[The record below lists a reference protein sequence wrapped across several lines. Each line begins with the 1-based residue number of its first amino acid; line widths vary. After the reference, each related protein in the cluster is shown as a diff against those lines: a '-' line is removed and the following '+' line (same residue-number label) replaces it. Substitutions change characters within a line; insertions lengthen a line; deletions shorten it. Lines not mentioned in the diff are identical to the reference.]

1 MILSVQNI
9 CKTYLD
15 YESNFKRFASWF
27 SKNKKNKEEKN
38 VKTVLKDV
46 SFDVGAGEVV
56 GLIGQ
61 NGAGKSTL
69 LKIISRTLKPS
80 SGRVTSG
87 AKISSILELGMG
99 FHGDLTGRQNAYQSC
114 SLMGYSKEQIDEIIT
129 YIEDFA
135 EIGEYFDYPVRIYS
149 SGMQMRLAFSVVTA
163 NRPDIL
169 IIDEALSVGDV
180 YFQHKSFDK
189 IKEFKSLGTTL
200 IIVSHDSGAIKSI
213 CDRVILLEKGQI
225 LKDGEPEAVLDYYNA
240 LISKKQD
247 VQISQITLQNGKIAT
262 ISGNKKA
269 CIKNVEI
276 LDAAGKKIQ
285 NLEVGKK
292 IKLKVTVQANENL
305 PSLVLGYQIKNRF
318 SQVVYGTNT
327 YHLKQALKNLKKGE
341 EYDFSFEFDANLGV
355 GSFSVTIALHDS
367 DNHLQNNYEWRDNAI
382 IFNVVNFSKPDFV
395 GLAYLEPSL
404 EIKRING

>member
-27 SKNKKNKEEKN
+27 SKNKEEKN

-114 SLMGYSKEQIDEIIT
+114 SLMGYSKEQIDEIIA

-247 VQISQITLQNGKIAT
+247 VQISQITLQNGKTAT
-262 ISGNKKA
+262 VSGNKKA

-305 PSLVLGYQIKNRF
+305 QSLVLGYQIKNRF

-355 GSFSVTIALHDS
+355 GSFSVTLALHDS

-395 GLAYLEPSL
+395 GLAYLEPNL

>member
-15 YESNFKRFASWF
+15 YERNFKRFASWF
-27 SKNKKNKEEKN
+27 SKNKEEKN

-69 LKIISRTLKPS
+69 LKIISHTLKPS
-80 SGRVTSG
+80 SGRVTSS

-114 SLMGYSKEQIDEIIT
+114 SLMGYSKEQIDEIIA

-247 VQISQITLQNGKIAT
+247 VQISQVALENGKIAT

-292 IKLKVTVQANENL
+292 IKLKVTVQVNENL

>member
-27 SKNKKNKEEKN
+27 SENKEEKN

-69 LKIISRTLKPS
+69 LKIISHTLKPS
-80 SGRVTSG
+80 SGRVTSS

-114 SLMGYSKEQIDEIIT
+114 SLMGYSKEQIDEIIA

-247 VQISQITLQNGKIAT
+247 VQISQIALENGKIAT

-355 GSFSVTIALHDS
+355 GSFSVTLALHDS

>member
-27 SKNKKNKEEKN
+27 SKNQEEKN

-247 VQISQITLQNGKIAT
+247 VQISQITLQNGKTAT
-262 ISGNKKA
+262 VSGNKKA

-276 LDAAGKKIQ
+276 LDASGKKIQ

-292 IKLKVTVQANENL
+292 IKLKVTVLANENL

-327 YHLKQALKNLKKGE
+327 YHLKQTLKNLKKGE
-341 EYDFSFEFDANLGV
+341 EYDFSFGFDANLGV

-395 GLAYLEPSL
+395 GLACLEPSL

>member
-27 SKNKKNKEEKN
+27 SKNKEEKN

-69 LKIISRTLKPS
+69 LKIISHTLKPS
-80 SGRVTSG
+80 SGRVTSS

-114 SLMGYSKEQIDEIIT
+114 SLMGYSKGQIDEIIA

-247 VQISQITLQNGKIAT
+247 VQISQVALENGKIAT

-292 IKLKVTVQANENL
+292 IKLKVTAQANENL
-305 PSLVLGYQIKNRF
+305 LSLVLGYQIKNRF

-404 EIKRING
+404 EVKRING

>member
-27 SKNKKNKEEKN
+27 SKNKEEKN

-69 LKIISRTLKPS
+69 LKIISHTLKPS
-80 SGRVTSG
+80 SGRVTSS

-114 SLMGYSKEQIDEIIT
+114 SLMGYSKEQIDEIIA

-247 VQISQITLQNGKIAT
+247 VQISQVALENGKIAT

-404 EIKRING
+404 EIKRINE

>member
-27 SKNKKNKEEKN
+27 SKNKEEKN

-80 SGRVTSG
+80 RGRVTSG

-247 VQISQITLQNGKIAT
+247 VQISQIALENGKTAT
-262 ISGNKKA
+262 VSGNKKA

-292 IKLKVTVQANENL
+292 IKLKVTVLANENL

>member
-27 SKNKKNKEEKN
+27 SKNKEEKN

-69 LKIISRTLKPS
+69 LKIISHTLKPS
-80 SGRVTSG
+80 SGRVTSS

-114 SLMGYSKEQIDEIIT
+114 SLMGYSKEQIDEIIA

-135 EIGEYFDYPVRIYS
+135 EIGDYFDYPVRIYS

-247 VQISQITLQNGKIAT
+247 VQISQVALENGKIAT

-355 GSFSVTIALHDS
+355 GSFSVTLALHDS

-382 IFNVVNFSKPDFV
+382 IFNVINFSKPDFV

-404 EIKRING
+404 EVKRING

>member
-27 SKNKKNKEEKN
+27 SKNKEEKN

-80 SGRVTSG
+80 SGCVTSG

-114 SLMGYSKEQIDEIIT
+114 SLMGYSKEQIDEIIA

-247 VQISQITLQNGKIAT
+247 VQISQVALENGKIAT

-355 GSFSVTIALHDS
+355 GSFSVTLALHDS

-404 EIKRING
+404 EIKRINE

>member
-27 SKNKKNKEEKN
+27 SKNKEEKN

-69 LKIISRTLKPS
+69 LKIISHTLKPS
-80 SGRVTSG
+80 SGRVTSS

-247 VQISQITLQNGKIAT
+247 VQISQVALENGKIAT

-341 EYDFSFEFDANLGV
+341 EYDFNFEFDANLGV
-355 GSFSVTIALHDS
+355 GSFSVTLALHDS

-404 EIKRING
+404 EVKRING

>member
-1 MILSVQNI
+1 
-9 CKTYLD
+9 
-15 YESNFKRFASWF
+15 
-27 SKNKKNKEEKN
+27 
-38 VKTVLKDV
+38 
-46 SFDVGAGEVV
+46 
-56 GLIGQ
+56 
-61 NGAGKSTL
+61 
-69 LKIISRTLKPS
+69 
-80 SGRVTSG
+80 
-87 AKISSILELGMG
+87 MG

-247 VQISQITLQNGKIAT
+247 VQISQITLQNGKTAT
-262 ISGNKKA
+262 VSGNKKA

>member
-27 SKNKKNKEEKN
+27 SKNKEEKN

-114 SLMGYSKEQIDEIIT
+114 SLMGYSKEQIDEIIA

-262 ISGNKKA
+262 VSGNKKA

-404 EIKRING
+404 EVKRING

>member
-27 SKNKKNKEEKN
+27 SKNKEEKN

-69 LKIISRTLKPS
+69 LKIISHTLKPS
-80 SGRVTSG
+80 SGRVTSS

-114 SLMGYSKEQIDEIIT
+114 SLMGYSKEQIDEIIA

-247 VQISQITLQNGKIAT
+247 VQISQITLENGKTAT

-285 NLEVGKK
+285 NLEVSKK

>member
-27 SKNKKNKEEKN
+27 SKNKEEKN

-69 LKIISRTLKPS
+69 LKIISHTLKPS
-80 SGRVTSG
+80 SGRVTSS

-114 SLMGYSKEQIDEIIT
+114 SLMGYSKEQIDEIIA

-247 VQISQITLQNGKIAT
+247 VQISQVALENGKIAT

-276 LDAAGKKIQ
+276 LDASGKKIQ

-355 GSFSVTIALHDS
+355 GSFSVTLALHDS

>member
-27 SKNKKNKEEKN
+27 SKNKEEKN

-114 SLMGYSKEQIDEIIT
+114 SLMGYSKEQIDEIIA

-247 VQISQITLQNGKIAT
+247 VQISQITLQNGKTAT
-262 ISGNKKA
+262 VSGNKKA

-276 LDAAGKKIQ
+276 LDAAGQKIQ

-292 IKLKVTVQANENL
+292 IKLKVTVLANENL
-305 PSLVLGYQIKNRF
+305 SSLVLGYQIKNRF

-341 EYDFSFEFDANLGV
+341 EYDFSFEFEANLGV

>member
-27 SKNKKNKEEKN
+27 SKNKEEKN

-247 VQISQITLQNGKIAT
+247 VQISQVALENGKIAT

-305 PSLVLGYQIKNRF
+305 LSLVLGYQIKNRF

-355 GSFSVTIALHDS
+355 GSFSVTLALHDS

-382 IFNVVNFSKPDFV
+382 IFNVVNFSKLDFV

>member
-27 SKNKKNKEEKN
+27 SKNKEEKN

-69 LKIISRTLKPS
+69 LKIISHTLKPS
-80 SGRVTSG
+80 SGRVTSS

-114 SLMGYSKEQIDEIIT
+114 SLMGYSKEQIDEIIA

-247 VQISQITLQNGKIAT
+247 VQISQVALENGKTAT

-276 LDAAGKKIQ
+276 LDASGKKIQ

-404 EIKRING
+404 EIKRINE

>member
-27 SKNKKNKEEKN
+27 SKNKEEKN

-69 LKIISRTLKPS
+69 LKIISHTLKPS
-80 SGRVTSG
+80 SGRVTSS

-114 SLMGYSKEQIDEIIT
+114 SLMGYSKEQIDEIIA

-262 ISGNKKA
+262 VSGNKKA

-404 EIKRING
+404 EVKRING

>member
-27 SKNKKNKEEKN
+27 SKNKEEKN

-114 SLMGYSKEQIDEIIT
+114 SLMGYSKEQIDEIIA

-247 VQISQITLQNGKIAT
+247 VQISQITLQNGKTAT
-262 ISGNKKA
+262 VSGNKKA

-292 IKLKVTVQANENL
+292 IKLKVTVLANENL

-355 GSFSVTIALHDS
+355 GSFSVTLALHDS

>member
-27 SKNKKNKEEKN
+27 SKNKEEKN

-69 LKIISRTLKPS
+69 LKIISHTLKPS
-80 SGRVTSG
+80 SGRVTSS

-114 SLMGYSKEQIDEIIT
+114 SLMGYSKEQIDEIIA

-247 VQISQITLQNGKIAT
+247 VQISQVALENGKIAT

-355 GSFSVTIALHDS
+355 GSFSVTLALHDS

-395 GLAYLEPSL
+395 GLAYLEPNL

>member
-15 YESNFKRFASWF
+15 YESNVKRFASWF
-27 SKNKKNKEEKN
+27 SKNKEEKN

-69 LKIISRTLKPS
+69 LKIISHTLKPS
-80 SGRVTSG
+80 SGRVTSS

-114 SLMGYSKEQIDEIIT
+114 SLMGYSKEQIDEIIA

-247 VQISQITLQNGKIAT
+247 VQISQVALENGKIAT

>member
-27 SKNKKNKEEKN
+27 SKNKEEKN

-247 VQISQITLQNGKIAT
+247 VQISQIALENGKTVT

-355 GSFSVTIALHDS
+355 GSFSITLALHDS

-395 GLAYLEPSL
+395 GLAYLEPNL

>member
-27 SKNKKNKEEKN
+27 SKNKEEKN

-69 LKIISRTLKPS
+69 LKIISHTLKPS
-80 SGRVTSG
+80 SGRVTSS

-114 SLMGYSKEQIDEIIT
+114 SLMGYSKEQIDEIIA

-247 VQISQITLQNGKIAT
+247 VQISQIALENGKIAT
-262 ISGNKKA
+262 VSGNKKA

-355 GSFSVTIALHDS
+355 GSFSVTLALHDS

-404 EIKRING
+404 ETKRING

>member
-27 SKNKKNKEEKN
+27 SKNKEEKN

-114 SLMGYSKEQIDEIIT
+114 SLMGYSKEQIDEIIA

-247 VQISQITLQNGKIAT
+247 VQISQITLQNGKTAT
-262 ISGNKKA
+262 VSGNKKA

-292 IKLKVTVQANENL
+292 IKLKVTVLANENL

-355 GSFSVTIALHDS
+355 GSFSVTLALHDS
-367 DNHLQNNYEWRDNAI
+367 DNHLQNTYEWRDNAI

>member
-27 SKNKKNKEEKN
+27 SKNKEEKN

-114 SLMGYSKEQIDEIIT
+114 SLMGYSKEQIDEIIA

-247 VQISQITLQNGKIAT
+247 VQISQITLQNGKTAT
-262 ISGNKKA
+262 VSGNKKA

-276 LDAAGKKIQ
+276 LDAVGKKIQ

-292 IKLKVTVQANENL
+292 IKLKVTVLANENL

>member
-27 SKNKKNKEEKN
+27 SNNKEEKN

-69 LKIISRTLKPS
+69 LKIISHTLKPS
-80 SGRVTSG
+80 SGRITSS

-114 SLMGYSKEQIDEIIT
+114 SLMGYSKEQIDEIIA

-247 VQISQITLQNGKIAT
+247 VQISQVALENGKTAT
-262 ISGNKKA
+262 VSGNKKA

-305 PSLVLGYQIKNRF
+305 SSLVLGYQIKNRF

>member
-27 SKNKKNKEEKN
+27 SKNKEEKN

-69 LKIISRTLKPS
+69 LKIISHTLKPS
-80 SGRVTSG
+80 SGRVTSS

-114 SLMGYSKEQIDEIIT
+114 SLMGYSKEQIDEIIA

>member
-27 SKNKKNKEEKN
+27 SKNKEEKN

-69 LKIISRTLKPS
+69 LKIISHTLKPS
-80 SGRVTSG
+80 SGRVTSS

-114 SLMGYSKEQIDEIIT
+114 SLMGYSKEQIDEIIA

-247 VQISQITLQNGKIAT
+247 VQISQIALENGKIAT
-262 ISGNKKA
+262 VSGNKKA

-355 GSFSVTIALHDS
+355 GSFSVTLALHDS

>member
-27 SKNKKNKEEKN
+27 SKNKEEKN

-114 SLMGYSKEQIDEIIT
+114 SLMGYSKEQIDEIIA

-135 EIGEYFDYPVRIYS
+135 EIGDYFDYPVRIYS

-247 VQISQITLQNGKIAT
+247 VQISQITLQNGKTAT
-262 ISGNKKA
+262 VSGNKKA

>member
-27 SKNKKNKEEKN
+27 SKNKEEKN

-69 LKIISRTLKPS
+69 LKIISHTLKPS
-80 SGRVTSG
+80 SGRVTSS

-247 VQISQITLQNGKIAT
+247 VQISQVALENGKIAT

-355 GSFSVTIALHDS
+355 GSFSVTLALHDN

-395 GLAYLEPSL
+395 GLAYLEPNL

>member
-27 SKNKKNKEEKN
+27 SKNKEEKN

-69 LKIISRTLKPS
+69 LKIISHTLKPS

-114 SLMGYSKEQIDEIIT
+114 SLMGYSKEQIDEIIA

-247 VQISQITLQNGKIAT
+247 VQISQVALENGKTAT

-404 EIKRING
+404 ETKRING

>member
-27 SKNKKNKEEKN
+27 SKNKEEKN

-247 VQISQITLQNGKIAT
+247 VQISQITLQNGKTAT
-262 ISGNKKA
+262 VSGNKKA

>member
-27 SKNKKNKEEKN
+27 SKNKEEKN

-247 VQISQITLQNGKIAT
+247 VQISQITLQNGKTAT
-262 ISGNKKA
+262 VSGNKKA

-404 EIKRING
+404 EVKRING

>member
-1 MILSVQNI
+1 
-9 CKTYLD
+9 
-15 YESNFKRFASWF
+15 
-27 SKNKKNKEEKN
+27 
-38 VKTVLKDV
+38 
-46 SFDVGAGEVV
+46 
-56 GLIGQ
+56 
-61 NGAGKSTL
+61 
-69 LKIISRTLKPS
+69 
-80 SGRVTSG
+80 
-87 AKISSILELGMG
+87 
-99 FHGDLTGRQNAYQSC
+99 
-114 SLMGYSKEQIDEIIT
+114 
-129 YIEDFA
+129 
-135 EIGEYFDYPVRIYS
+135 
-149 SGMQMRLAFSVVTA
+149 MRLAFSVVTA

-189 IKEFKSLGTTL
+189 IKEFKNLGTTL

-247 VQISQITLQNGKIAT
+247 VQISQITLQNGKTAT
-262 ISGNKKA
+262 VSGNKKA

-355 GSFSVTIALHDS
+355 GSFSVTLALHDS

-404 EIKRING
+404 EVKRING

>member
-27 SKNKKNKEEKN
+27 SKNKEEKN

-69 LKIISRTLKPS
+69 LKIISHTLKPS
-80 SGRVTSG
+80 SGRVTSS

-114 SLMGYSKEQIDEIIT
+114 SLMGYSKEQIDEIIA
-129 YIEDFA
+129 YIEDFS

-247 VQISQITLQNGKIAT
+247 VQISQVALENGKIAT

-292 IKLKVTVQANENL
+292 IKLKVTVLANENL

-355 GSFSVTIALHDS
+355 GSFSVTLALHDS

-404 EIKRING
+404 EVKRING

>member
-27 SKNKKNKEEKN
+27 SKNKEEKN

-69 LKIISRTLKPS
+69 LKIISHTLKPS

-114 SLMGYSKEQIDEIIT
+114 SLMGYSKEQIDEIIA

-247 VQISQITLQNGKIAT
+247 VQISQIALENGKIAT

-355 GSFSVTIALHDS
+355 GSFSVTLALHDS

>member
-27 SKNKKNKEEKN
+27 SKNKEEKN

-114 SLMGYSKEQIDEIIT
+114 SLMGYSKEQIDEIIA

-189 IKEFKSLGTTL
+189 IKKFKSLGTTL

-247 VQISQITLQNGKIAT
+247 VQISQITLQNGKTAT
-262 ISGNKKA
+262 VSGNKKA

>member
-27 SKNKKNKEEKN
+27 SKNKEEKN

-114 SLMGYSKEQIDEIIT
+114 SLMGYSKEQIDEIIA

-135 EIGEYFDYPVRIYS
+135 EISEYFDYPVRIYS

-262 ISGNKKA
+262 VSGNKKA

-292 IKLKVTVQANENL
+292 IKLKVTVLANENL

>member
-27 SKNKKNKEEKN
+27 SKNKEEKN

-69 LKIISRTLKPS
+69 LKIISHTLKPS

-114 SLMGYSKEQIDEIIT
+114 SLMGYSKEQIDEIIA

-247 VQISQITLQNGKIAT
+247 VQISQITLENGKTAT

>member
-27 SKNKKNKEEKN
+27 SKNKEEKN

-247 VQISQITLQNGKIAT
+247 VQISQVALENGKIAT
-262 ISGNKKA
+262 VSGNKKA

-292 IKLKVTVQANENL
+292 IKLKVTVLANENL
-305 PSLVLGYQIKNRF
+305 PSLILGYQIKNRF

-355 GSFSVTIALHDS
+355 GSFSVTLALHDS